1 MAVPMRLRPSTTM
14 KMPNTMGRKLVT
26 TCGFASVKMPS
37 PAVMTPPTS
46 MNGAVKPVPRM
57 RAYWIRQTMPVTST
71 TTPKMLQIQSR
82 LVSGMMSSSIPMTIY
97 ATLNSSIPFLT

>member
-1 MAVPMRLRPSTTM
+1 
-14 KMPNTMGRKLVT
+14 
-26 TCGFASVKMPS
+26 
-37 PAVMTPPTS
+37 MTPPTS